1 MAQSNES
8 VKGNHYYTQC
18 EYKTTLKYY
27 IKQHVESEHVGIFY
41 NCDGCGYKAKTKT
54 YSFYNCDSCGYK
66 ATQKHYFYNCDGCGY
81 KATQKHILKLH
92 LESKHEGICYSC
104 EQCGYKAK

>member
-8 VKGNHYYTQC
+8 VKGNHYCTQC

-54 YSFYNCDSCGYK
+54 YSFYNCDG
-66 ATQKHYFYNCDGCGY
+66 NGY
-81 KATQKHILKLH
+81 KATQKHIISIIVTAVVTRQHKNIFLNC
-92 LESKHEGICYSC
+92 I
-104 EQCGYKAK
+104 